1 MEKQPTKRQRRKYD
15 EGFKTEAL
23 KMVQSGRS
31 VPEVAQAL
39 GIGENLLY
47 KWRSEAKTRLS
58 SAEKSTQAELEGLR
72 KQVRQ
77 LEQERDILKKALS
90 IFSQKP
96 DK

>member
-1 MEKQPTKRQRRKYD
+1 MEKQPTKRPRRKYD
-15 EGFKTEAL
+15 EGFKMEAL

-47 KWRSEAKTRLS
+47 KWRSDSKTS
-58 SAEKSTQAELEGLR
+58 WGESEKATQAELDALR
-72 KQVRQ
+72 RQ
-77 LEQERDILKKALS
+77 LRQVEQERDILKKALS

-96 DK
+96 ER